1 MDSSPAG
8 YTVKQVA
15 ALTGILETTLRMWQ
29 RRYGVVDP
37 VRSPG
42 GYRLYSDAD
51 VARLRA
57 MAALVNDGVP
67 ASVAARSVAPALKV
81 EHAEKRFEMGRSPRP
96 DLVGAAA
103 SLNSVSLADV
113 LDRAL
118 KFAPL
123 EQVLDKWLMPELA
136 RLGQAWA
143 SGEVSVAEEHFAS
156 AGVMRALG
164 RVYDEL
170 PDAERPEVLVG
181 LPEGSHHQ
189 VGLMSFAVCL
199 RRLGVGVVYLG
210 DDVPVAD
217 WEAAAGTLQPRAAV
231 VGVPLCSKVAKAQ
244 EVVDRLNA
252 ASPPIAVWA
261 GGSLAPKVRRAQQ
274 LSDAVAEAADE
285 VSTALRAGAMH

>member
-42 GYRLYSDAD
+42 GYRLYSDAE
-51 VARLRA
+51 VAKLRA

-67 ASVAARSVAPALKV
+67 ASVAARSVTHAPKV
-81 EHAEKRFEMGRSPRP
+81 EQAEKRFDLGRTPRP
-96 DLVGAAA
+96 DLVAAAA

-136 RLGQAWA
+136 RLGEAWA
-143 SGEVSVAEEHFAS
+143 NDGVSVAQEHFAS

-164 RVYDEL
+164 RVFDEL
-170 PDAERPEVLVG
+170 PDSGESQVLVG

-199 RRLGVGVVYLG
+199 RRLGSGTVYLG
-210 DDVPVAD
+210 GDVPVAD
-217 WEAAAGTLQPRAAV
+217 WEAAARTLQPRAVV
-231 VGVPLCSKVAKAQ
+231 VGVPLCAKVAKAQ
-244 EVVDRLNA
+244 EVVDRLHA
-252 ASPPIAVWA
+252 ASPPIEVWV
-261 GGSLAPKVRRAQQ
+261 GGALASKIRRAQR
-274 LSDAVAEAADE
+274 LPDGVADAAQEVAT
-285 VSTALRAGAMH
+285 SLLAGAAH

>member
-1 MDSSPAG
+1 MEPMRTKLRGVNLGGWLLLEKWMVPSLFEG
-8 YTVKQVA
+8 LA
-15 ALTGILETTLRMWQ
+15 ATDETTWC
-29 RRYGVVDP
+29 
-37 VRSPG
+37 
-42 GYRLYSDAD
+42 
-51 VARLRA
+51 
-57 MAALVNDGVP
+57 
-67 ASVAARSVAPALKV
+67 V
-81 EHAEKRFEMGRSPRP
+81 E
-96 DLVGAAA
+96 LGAAA
-103 SLNSVSLADV
+103 PGRLRRHWRQFIRREDFAWIAERGLNGVRIPVGHWIFGPDYPYHRSYGGNPHPFVTGGIDV

-143 SGEVSVAEEHFAS
+143 NDEVSVAEEHFAS

-181 LPEGSHHQ
+181 LPEGSYHQ

>member
-1 MDSSPAG
+1 MDNSPGG
-8 YTVKQVA
+8 YTVKQVS

-37 VRSPG
+37 ARSPG
-42 GYRLYSDAD
+42 GYRLYSDED

-57 MAALVNDGVP
+57 MAGLVADGVP
-67 ASVAARSVAPALKV
+67 ASVAARSVV
-81 EHAEKRFEMGRSPRP
+81 SAERPKRVVKRFGTASRP

-103 SLNSVSLADV
+103 SLNTVSLAEV

-118 KFAPL
+118 KFAPVD
-123 EQVLDKWLMPELA
+123 QVLDKWLMPELV

-143 SGEVSVAEEHFAS
+143 NGEVTVAQEHFAS

-164 RVYDEL
+164 RVFDEL
-170 PDAERPEVLVG
+170 PDADPPQVLVG

-199 RRLGVGVVYLG
+199 RRLKAGVAYLG

-217 WEAAAGTLQPRAAV
+217 WEASVRSMRPRGAV

-252 ASPPIAVWA
+252 VTPPVAVWV
-261 GGSLAPKVRRAQQ
+261 GGALAPKVKRAQQ
-274 LSDAVAEAADE
+274 LPDVLADAAEEVAT
-285 VSTALRAGAMH
+285 SLRAGAMH